1 MIYLGLGSNLNSK
14 YGNRFD
20 NINFAISQIGESGI
34 SINKKSSFYET
45 PSCPNS
51 KNPKFINIVISIKT
65 SLTPKDL
72 MTFLISLEEK
82 MGRKR
87 SKKNDPRICD
97 IDIIDYNNQ
106 VLDLNYVNFNL
117 KIPHKQMISRN
128 FVLFPL
134 KEISPGWKHP
144 KTNEI
149 IMDLIE
155 KLSNEQKNSILKI
168 DKY

>member
-1 MIYLGLGSNLNSK
+1 MIYLGLGSNLKSK

-20 NINFAISQIGESGI
+20 NINFAITKIKEKGI
-34 SINKKSSFYET
+34 FINNQSSYYET
-45 PSCPNS
+45 PSYPNS

-72 MTFLISLEEK
+72 MSFLILLEEK

-97 IDIIDYNNQ
+97 IDIIDYDNQ
-106 VLDLNYVNFNL
+106 ILDLDFDLGNL
-117 KIPHKQMISRN
+117 AIPHKKMTSRN

-134 KEISPGWKHP
+134 KEISPEWKHP

-155 KLSNEQKNSILKI
+155 KLSNHEKNSILKI